1 MNLKII
7 PKKENH
13 PKDTLFQKYKN
24 ELMNFDKMKKNY
36 LLSLNK
42 INISEENK
50 NHIFNI
56 SSKNIFK
63 KPNNNKNHK
72 PIQNCISFN
81 HKKIKLYK
89 KPKFNKEVSSLKYYL
104 LYSEP
109 GIAKKSL
116 ENIYNDLDTIQ
127 KQIDNFE
134 EKEENKIND
143 YKKVKINEHIND
155 NKLIINIP
163 NYSNK
168 EEKADN
174 FLGLCG
180 TFEKYNYE
188 FSKIKNLFGTKINLF
203 EKKNII
209 RNIIKKK
216 ELNNKTINNFSYP
229 KKNFKLLFPQINN
242 KKIKFNRIN
251 KNKSYDKKKFNVI
264 NNVNNNAGLIFNNLK
279 GISKNKNSLRKK
291 LTFDN
296 III

>member
-7 PKKENH
+7 SKKEKYS
-13 PKDTLFQKYKN
+13 KDTLFQKYKN
-24 ELMNFDKMKKNY
+24 ELMNFDKIKKNY

-42 INISEENK
+42 NNISEENK
-50 NHIFNI
+50 NNIIKI
-56 SSKNIFK
+56 SSKNILK
-63 KPNNNKNHK
+63 KSNTNKFHK
-72 PIQNCISFN
+72 PIQNSISFN

-89 KPKFNKEVSSLKYYL
+89 KPKLGAQISSLKYYL

-127 KQIDNFE
+127 KKIDNFE

-143 YKKVKINEHIND
+143 IQKNIKINEHIND

-168 EEKADN
+168 EKKVDN

-180 TFEKYNYE
+180 TYEKYNYE
-188 FSKIKNLFGTKINLF
+188 FSRIKNLFGTKINLF

-209 RNIIKKK
+209 KNMIKNK
-216 ELNNKTINNFSYP
+216 ELNNKTVNNFSYP
-229 KKNFKLLFPQINN
+229 KKKFKLLFPEISN
-242 KKIKFNRIN
+242 KKIKFNKIN
-251 KNKSYDKKKFNVI
+251 KNKSYDKKKFYII
-264 NNVNNNAGLIFNNLK
+264 NNVNNNNGLTFNNLK
-279 GISKNKNSLRKK
+279 GIKKKNSFNKK
-291 LTFDN
+291 FALNN